1 MNDAPRASEADR
13 RLDQHLELLRSEPPE
28 PGTALVPRVVR
39 TARLQRMLRT
49 PAKAVIR
56 LASTVAGG
64 VAALLGARSRR

>member
-1 MNDAPRASEADR
+1 VNDAPRPSEADR

-49 PAKAVIR
+49 PIQAVIA

>member
-49 PAKAVIR
+49 PIKAMIA

-64 VAALLGARSRR
+64 VAALFGARSRR